1 MTHRYKKIHFPN
13 LNEYLRRT
21 GLMAKHRF
29 SNIYFLKEP
38 KRKEPSTDD
47 GEHIVGPLLGLLGG
61 SFQAWP

>member
-1 MTHRYKKIHFPN
+1 
-13 LNEYLRRT
+13 
-21 GLMAKHRF
+21 MAKHRF